1 MVAPLLVL
9 QFLQSSDGG
18 LDCDSRGGAAKKNK
32 VGSKLVTCRVADED
46 TPHVHSATPATTA
59 TGHLMHLTAHR
70 QESMKWAGMTE
81 RLTTLTNKKWT
92 ECQKKLINY
101 TMAQWE
107 LSRKQC
113 LRRHSWLKHT
123 VEMMKQ
129 CFPTTL
135 RRCTWKTHNHST
147 SCGRWMLICLS
158 ITTKSTLHF
167 PFCPQRT
174 PRCLYIYI
182 YMYISTSS
190 FQHFPVFYTASILNW
205 TKTKILNY
213 TSQIILLCD

>member
-1 MVAPLLVL
+1 MGTRLTFTVQAQRRQLLAISCIRL
-9 QFLQSSDGG
+9 L
-18 LDCDSRGGAAKKNK
+18 
-32 VGSKLVTCRVADED
+32 
-46 TPHVHSATPATTA
+46 
-59 TGHLMHLTAHR
+59 R

-81 RLTTLTNKKWT
+81 RLTTLTTKKWT

-123 VEMMKQ
+123 VEMTKQ

-135 RRCTWKTHNHST
+135 RHCTWKTHNHST
-147 SCGRWMLICLS
+147 SCGRWMLIRLS
-158 ITTKSTLHF
+158 ITTKSMLHF

-174 PRCLYIYI
+174 PRCLYIYVYI
-182 YMYISTSS
+182 HIIISTFS
-190 FQHFPVFYTASILNW
+190 SILHCFNF
-205 TKTKILNY
+205 KLNEN
-213 TSQIILLCD
+213 